1 VDIDSLGQIGSA
13 LAKARRASRPS
24 DIDLRSIG
32 SLQDAQ
38 EVQDAAVMSYGGVL
52 RGYTLAAT
60 TARTARLL
68 NCPEPI
74 IGKLF
79 DEHIH
84 DTGAT
89 FGIPY
94 CFIGAGAQ
102 LIFMLALPLAS
113 PVTLDAVSNA
123 VVSCHVGIQLLG
135 RRVPRGAL
143 LNEWSATADFGLD
156 VGCVRGP
163 PIENWDGIDWNDVGA
178 SLQLNGNLVVS
189 GSAAEVFG
197 NPIAAM
203 LWLTHALDAR
213 GSTLQAGDIV
223 ATGSCTGLAQ
233 VAPGQRVRAAF
244 GHHGHVELDLV

>member
-1 VDIDSLGQIGSA
+1 MDIDSLGQIGSA

-74 IGKLF
+74 IGKLL

-84 DTGAT
+84 D
-89 FGIPY
+89 
-94 CFIGAGAQ
+94 
-102 LIFMLALPLAS
+102 
-113 PVTLDAVSNA
+113 
-123 VVSCHVGIQLLG
+123 
-135 RRVPRGAL
+135 
-143 LNEWSATADFGLD
+143 
-156 VGCVRGP
+156 
-163 PIENWDGIDWNDVGA
+163 DVGA
-178 SLQLNGNLVVS
+178 SLQLNGNLVAS
-189 GSAAEVFG
+189 GGAAEVFG

-203 LWLTHALDAR
+203 LWLTHALDSR

-244 GHHGHVELDLV
+244 GHLGHVELDLV